1 MIFLVLSEKMIFLF
15 PKIWSYSL
23 DTEGKIIFLK
33 KNKKNTWKYHIFFR
47 CSEKMVFLKNSRLN
61 MKFWK
66 DGISFFQKTW
76 YFFFRRKMKED
87 NLYQKKR
94 GNMIFS
100 VYMRRRYRRDI
111 AHLSKKER
119 CPEKIH
125 LRVTSPASP
134 KKMIFILD
142 PSYFCWNITFID
154 LWKGPK
160 K

>member
-1 MIFLVLSEKMIFLF
+1 MFWKDGLSKKFASEHDLF
-15 PKIWSYSL
+15 CN
-23 DTEGKIIFLK
+23 D
-33 KNKKNTWKYHIFFR
+33 
-47 CSEKMVFLKNSRLN
+47 
-61 MKFWK
+61 WK

-142 PSYFCWNITFID
+142 SSYSCWNTTFID
-154 LWKGPK
+154 TLENAQEAATGNVLQEKVFLGISRNSQGKTCAKPLS
-160 K
+160 